1 MILQP
6 IVLHRSAHP
15 KPRAGIGSRCSRSM
29 VAQGLV
35 AAKPELPA
43 AAEADRHVDEAW
55 EQSKIELVC
64 QL

>member
-1 MILQP
+1 
-6 IVLHRSAHP
+6 
-15 KPRAGIGSRCSRSM
+15 M

-64 QL
+64 RL